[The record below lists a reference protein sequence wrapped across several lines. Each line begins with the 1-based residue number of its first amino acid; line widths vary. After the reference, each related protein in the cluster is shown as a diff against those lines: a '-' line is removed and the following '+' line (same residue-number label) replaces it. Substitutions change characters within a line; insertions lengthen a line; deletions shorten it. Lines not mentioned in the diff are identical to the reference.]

1 MGNTSQEVTF
11 PKSSETSL
19 IPMPEATP
27 KKQLSIE
34 ELSYL
39 PPPAPFYV
47 QQGLREKLI
56 SKCKENPFVPLGVV
70 FTTVVLGIGL
80 GTMASEKHRHKAQ
93 LMMRLRVGGQAFAIF
108 AVLAGVYHNTKMGK
122 DKNG

>member
-1 MGNTSQEVTF
+1 MGN
-11 PKSSETSL
+11 PNSETNAHGSDKEL
-19 IPMPEATP
+19 QQESKPSP
-27 KKQLSIE
+27 KHKLTIE

-56 SKCKENPFVPLGVV
+56 SKCKENPFVPIGVV

-80 GTMASEKHRHKAQ
+80 GTLASEKHRKKAQ

-108 AVLAGVYHNTKMGK
+108 AVLAGVYYNTKMAKK
-122 DKNG
+122 D